1 MTKIYYILSFWSVF
15 VFVSSHSNVTTK
27 EKLYITSELVN
38 LVAKNPT
45 PTYDELTA
53 IVDYPESFSQHRLII
68 ELAYNLF
75 KDIAMGYFWGNTCGQ
90 RSYKTVKEITEVL
103 KQLPLHVF
111 GDALLYSAVYYG
123 KLEYLTIFLYHHH
136 PQAETLHHLQ
146 QLNELRLCETSYN
159 AGLRW
164 FIRFK
169 LQAQLLHV

>member
-1 MTKIYYILSFWSVF
+1 MTKIYYILSFWSVLF
-15 VFVSSHSNVTTK
+15 FVSSHSNK
-27 EKLYITSELVN
+27 EKLYITSELVD

-45 PTYDELTA
+45 PTYDELIA
-53 IVDYPESFSQHRLII
+53 IVDYPESFSQHHLII

-75 KDIAMGYFWGNTCGQ
+75 KDIAMGYFWGNTCGR
-90 RSYKTVKEITEVL
+90 RSYKTVKEIAEVL
-103 KQLPLHVF
+103 KQLPLRIF

-146 QLNELRLCETSYN
+146 LLNELRWRETSYN

-164 FIRFK
+164 FIRLT
-169 LQAQLLHV
+169 LQAELLRV